1 MGHRW
6 TAGWPEGFDAQEVCE
21 AFSRFNRDRR
31 YRTADLCRSLGCAG
45 HDRILIMRDEDRATR
60 AILTLV
66 CLLAIVPIAI
76 AALFQIVA
84 QELRSM
90 KATWRAGPRVRR

>member
-1 MGHRW
+1 
-6 TAGWPEGFDAQEVCE
+6 
-21 AFSRFNRDRR
+21 
-31 YRTADLCRSLGCAG
+31 LGCAC

-66 CLLAIVPIAI
+66 CLLTIVPMAI
-76 AALFQIVA
+76 TALFQIA
-84 QELRSM
+84 ALELRSI